1 MNSGLAE
8 IKASALFTPRVSK
21 EMAGVWDW
29 QAFEAFPALKICE
42 TLRNMR
48 PGLKKKITL
57 ANILLGFLESEKR
70 RLN

>member
-1 MNSGLAE
+1 
-8 IKASALFTPRVSK
+8 
-21 EMAGVWDW
+21 MAGVWDW